1 MPLKKDYTTMNLD
14 DFSSFV
20 KLDPQNMLAEIDSL
34 PEQLEKAFGQGLAL
48 PLLALPIR
56 QNSEFLENSEFSHVV
71 ISGMGGSAIGA
82 DLLAAYLAPTCK
94 IPVFVHRDYGLPA
107 FARGPETLVIAS
119 SHSGNTEETLD
130 SFEAALKNGC
140 RVLAISTGGGLA
152 KRAEAAKV
160 PLWQFEH
167 KGQPRAAVGFSFGLL
182 LAAFA
187 RLGLIGPLEKVT
199 TDPQGVLR
207 EVVNTVTAMKKQQE
221 TLRAEVPVAQNPAK
235 RMAGQLMERW
245 VNVFGSG
252 LLAPV
257 ARRWKGQINELAK
270 AGAGFDALPEADHNT
285 LAGLSNPEDILS
297 RTFVIFLRAASDH
310 PRNRLRA
317 ELTRQAFMLE
327 GLNTDFFD
335 AQGDSPLAHIWTA
348 LHFGDYT
355 AYYLAM
361 AYGVDPT
368 PVAALEDFKAAMQAA
383 KLSNLQADQPGYQSQ
398 EHACGHV

>member
-1 MPLKKDYTTMNLD
+1 MNLD
-14 DFSSFV
+14 DFSSFA
-20 KLDPQNMLAEIDSL
+20 KLDPQNMLGEIDSL
-34 PEQLEKAFGQGLAL
+34 PEQLEKAWELGQTCEVFKTSQVS
-48 PLLALPIR
+48 R
-56 QNSEFLENSEFSHVV
+56 VV
-71 ISGMGGSAIGA
+71 IAGMGGSAIGA
-82 DLLAAYLAPTCK
+82 DLLAAYLAPSCK
-94 IPVFVHRDYGLPA
+94 IPIFVHRDYGLPA
-107 FARGPETLVIAS
+107 FARGRETLVIAS

-140 RVLAISTGGGLA
+140 RLLAISTGGELA

-160 PLWQFEH
+160 SLWQFEH

-187 RLGLIGPLEKVT
+187 RLGLMGDLSEAT
-199 TDPQGVLR
+199 TDPQGMLR
-207 EVVNTVTAMKKQQE
+207 EVANTVAAMKKQQE

-235 RMAGQLMERW
+235 RMAGQWMGRW

-252 LLAPV
+252 RLAPV

-270 AGAGFDALPEADHNT
+270 AAAGFEALPEADHNA

-297 RTFVIFLRAASDH
+297 RTFTLFLRAPSDH

-355 AYYLAM
+355 AFYLAM

-368 PVAALEDFKAAMQAA
+368 PVEALENFKVAMKEAR
-383 KLSNLQADQPGYQSQ
+383 
-398 EHACGHV
+398 